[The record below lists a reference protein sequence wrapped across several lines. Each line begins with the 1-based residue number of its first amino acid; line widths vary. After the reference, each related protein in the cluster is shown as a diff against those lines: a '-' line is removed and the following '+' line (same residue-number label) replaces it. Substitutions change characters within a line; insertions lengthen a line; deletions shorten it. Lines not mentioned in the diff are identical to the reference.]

1 VNLDKSKTLY
11 TSLVQLED
19 NEADKSFV
27 PSKAA
32 ASAVTAT

>member
-1 VNLDKSKTLY
+1 MPKAYQTY

-27 PSKAA
+27 PALA
-32 ASAVTAT
+32 EARAVTAA